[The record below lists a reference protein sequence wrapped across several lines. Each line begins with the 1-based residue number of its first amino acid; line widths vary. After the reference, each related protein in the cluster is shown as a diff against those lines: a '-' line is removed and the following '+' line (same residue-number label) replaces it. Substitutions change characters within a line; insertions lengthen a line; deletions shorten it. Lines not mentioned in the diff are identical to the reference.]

1 MTERPL
7 DHPVDEARLIE
18 LLNGLLGD
26 PERETL
32 LAHIRQCQECEA
44 RLQALARERER
55 TRAAP
60 APVVK
65 GEQVASKKKS
75 RRRRH

>member
-18 LLNGLLGD
+18 LLNELLED
-26 PERETL
+26 PEREAL

-65 GEQVASKKKS
+65 GKKLASKKKP
-75 RRRRH
+75 RR